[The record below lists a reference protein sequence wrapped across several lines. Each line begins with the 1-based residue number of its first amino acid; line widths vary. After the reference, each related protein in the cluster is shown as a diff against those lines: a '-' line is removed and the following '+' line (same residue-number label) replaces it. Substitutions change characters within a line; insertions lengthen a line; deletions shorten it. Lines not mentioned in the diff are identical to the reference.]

1 MHNDDKTTIKVN
13 TKYDYSEGVL
23 EINIPDII
31 AELSE
36 DDRKEL
42 ARLHLFDSAMWE
54 ELKRCLRTEIASEN
68 YNGTI
73 HKLRIELLSG
83 DGADSILRET
93 VRGILHDLNSA
104 KANKDLYRKR
114 YWAIRNWCW
123 DNLSIDQR
131 REMPRDIEREKTPR
145 VRKEDVDKVISES
158 PKEADSYIKED

>member
-1 MHNDDKTTIKVN
+1 MHNDDKSTIKVN

-36 DDRKEL
+36 DDREEL
-42 ARLHLFDSAMWE
+42 AKLHLFDSAMWE

-83 DGADSILRET
+83 DDTDGILRQT
-93 VRGILHDLNSA
+93 VRGILHDLNCA
-104 KANKDLYRKR
+104 KTNREYDRKR

-123 DNLSIDQR
+123 DNLSHEQR
-131 REMPRDIEREKTPR
+131 REMPRDPDREDLPR
-145 VRKEDVDKVISES
+145 VRKEDVDKVISEAGS
-158 PKEADSYIKED
+158 K